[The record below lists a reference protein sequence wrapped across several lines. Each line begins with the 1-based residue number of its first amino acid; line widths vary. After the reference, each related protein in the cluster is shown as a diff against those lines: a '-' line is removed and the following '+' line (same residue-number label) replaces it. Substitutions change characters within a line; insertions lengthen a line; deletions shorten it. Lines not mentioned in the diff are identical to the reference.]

1 MKFSEIEQE
10 QWEELKPYLDTCLLP
25 ITGLDGSE
33 SPVEATLALENLRD
47 IMDLVEIPFKGRVVT
62 YPACHYISDDPSAHS
77 QISSY
82 CSALKGQGFK
92 YIILITAKLHTA
104 FQLNEADLWI
114 TPTENGEN
122 PSAEQVNLQIREL
135 WRHNNS

>member
-47 IMDLVEIPFKGRVVT
+47 IMDLVEIPYRGRVVT
-62 YPACHYISDDPSAHS
+62 YPACHYYSVDPAAQA
-77 QISSY
+77 QIASY
-82 CSALKGQGFK
+82 CRSLRGQGFK
-92 YIILITAKLHTA
+92 YIILITAQLHIA
-104 FQLNEADLWI
+104 FPTNEADLWI
-114 TPTENGEN
+114 TPTDNGEI
-122 PSAEQVNLQIREL
+122 PSSDQVNLQIREL
-135 WRHNNS
+135 WSHKRS

>member
-33 SPVEATLALENLRD
+33 TPVETTIALENLRD
-47 IMDLVEIPFKGRVVT
+47 IMDLVELPFKGRVVT
-62 YPACHYISDDPSAHS
+62 YPACHYISHNPSAHS
-77 QISSY
+77 QISAF
-82 CSALKGQGFK
+82 CSALKAQGFK
-92 YIILITAKLHTA
+92 YIILITAKLHTE
-104 FQLNEADLWI
+104 FQINEADLWI